1 MIARTSLQKE
11 ADITIEGFPFPQPVL
26 TQPPKYNV
34 MYLMKELRLSYPLG
48 R

>member
-1 MIARTSLQKE
+1 MARTSLQKE

-26 TQPPKYNV
+26 THPPKYNN
-34 MYLMKELRLSYPLG
+34 MYLMKELRLNYLPG

>member
-26 TQPPKYNV
+26 THPPKYKF
-34 MYLMKELRLSYPLG
+34 MYLMKELRLNYPLG